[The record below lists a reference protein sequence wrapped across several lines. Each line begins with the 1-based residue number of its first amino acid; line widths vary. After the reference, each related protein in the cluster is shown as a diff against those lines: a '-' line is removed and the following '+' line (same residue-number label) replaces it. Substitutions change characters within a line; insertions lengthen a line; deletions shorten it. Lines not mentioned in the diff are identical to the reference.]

1 MKEMV
6 NPLPC
11 YSCTMM
17 TFGSLFGLG
26 SLPLVA
32 SVNAK
37 QLLFLFFFS
46 FSLFFDKSLIH
57 HPHLNGKTLSVKV
70 SLQHFN
76 KPLVLLQLSTKKFF
90 YEM

>member
-1 MKEMV
+1 MNVIDGFNQHNKLMKEMV

-26 SLPLVA
+26 FLPLIA

-37 QLLFLFFFS
+37 FFF
-46 FSLFFDKSLIH
+46 FFFFL
-57 HPHLNGKTLSVKV
+57 PTRGK
-70 SLQHFN
+70 
-76 KPLVLLQLSTKKFF
+76 
-90 YEM
+90 EII

>member
-37 QLLFLFFFS
+37 QLLFLFLSFF
-46 FSLFFDKSLIH
+46 FFFFFQHGEKKLFK
-57 HPHLNGKTLSVKV
+57 LNV
-70 SLQHFN
+70 
-76 KPLVLLQLSTKKFF
+76 F
-90 YEM
+90 YFYFMGESKIWVRIVQFH

>member
-26 SLPLVA
+26 SLPLIA
-32 SVNAK
+32 SVNSK
-37 QLLFLFFFS
+37 QLLFLLFIYFFQHGENK
-46 FSLFFDKSLIH
+46 LFKLH
-57 HPHLNGKTLSVKV
+57 V
-70 SLQHFN
+70 
-76 KPLVLLQLSTKKFF
+76 F
-90 YEM
+90 YFYFMGESKIWVRIVQFH

>member
-46 FSLFFDKSLIH
+46 FSLFFFFFFF
-57 HPHLNGKTLSVKV
+57 
-70 SLQHFN
+70 QHGE
-76 KPLVLLQLSTKKFF
+76 KKLFKLHVF
-90 YEM
+90 YFYFMGESKIWVRIVQFH